1 MATIDCLH
9 QATEVHSL
17 GSNFVQTAETQ
28 SVPRVDCGTHS
39 TRTSCQDLPPSYPRI
54 PRRSQFQANARKV
67 QKPPS
72 VIAPNEKE
80 RKNGL
85 ILPAQRN
92 LGSRDEKKPPET
104 NSLFSPEKYASRGSV
119 PNSLK
124 HKKSR
129 KRDRQFSP
137 PTDSDDEDPFH
148 FDNIL
153 SSSTPKKKDNRRSST
168 LSSSLFRR
176 ASIVPVDPNAAPA
189 PHRFSLIRERASD
202 ETIFVQ
208 EICDADGR
216 RWSLRVPASGLPE
229 DMVHMLEELEKLALE
244 LGQAL
249 PRIVVTC
256 SAESLS
262 LRRMELEATAK
273 SSELLR
279 PPPTAN
285 RPSEEG
291 DVSGSGH
298 SLAKEKSRLVEP
310 EQVCGTEEPV
320 GPWFHSKPAPT
331 IQCPR
336 QRAFFSALREPAKSS
351 TTPFTKRLAARST
364 EPAPPS
370 VKLKPKS
377 RTQAKKSALPIL
389 KPATTMSDNNS
400 TKQIASNSEVAG
412 WATDRT
418 RTLVSDTKSPNLP
431 RPPQPPP
438 PPPAVSAHPQA
449 VLPSTAAAVAAAVP
463 AGPQKN
469 WSGQGV
475 TDARRSDSAPAASTQ
490 SQSARKLRHLF
501 RRPPVRS
508 ASDPPVYSVRQFTEG
523 ALKRPASEFVP
534 APREVVERR
543 MPRLPSARDLLRK
556 LA

>member
-1 MATIDCLH
+1 MLLSH
-9 QATEVHSL
+9 
-17 GSNFVQTAETQ
+17 
-28 SVPRVDCGTHS
+28 
-39 TRTSCQDLPPSYPRI
+39 PPSR
-54 PRRSQFQANARKV
+54 
-67 QKPPS
+67 
-72 VIAPNEKE
+72 
-80 RKNGL
+80 
-85 ILPAQRN
+85 
-92 LGSRDEKKPPET
+92 KPPET
-104 NSLFSPEKYASRGSV
+104 GSLFSPEKYAPRGSI

-129 KRDRQFSP
+129 RRDRRFSP

-153 SSSTPKKKDNRRSST
+153 SSSTPKKKDSRRSST

-189 PHRFSLIRERASD
+189 PHRFSLLRERASD

-229 DMVHMLEELEKLALE
+229 DMVHMLEELEKLAFE

-285 RPSEEG
+285 GPSEEV
-291 DVSGSGH
+291 DASGSGH

-310 EQVCGTEEPV
+310 EQVCDAEEPV
-320 GPWFHSKPAPT
+320 GPVVLSSVVVSSPSEQSLTCIYLPEVSRNLPSPSSLIDTQTSCQFAPEFLSGSSTSPVLQPADGFHSKPAAPT

-351 TTPFTKRLAARST
+351 TTPFSSSSTGGGNVVGVGLAKRLAARST
-364 EPAPPS
+364 EPALPS

-377 RTQAKKSALPIL
+377 RTQSKKSALPIL
-389 KPATTMSDNNS
+389 KAATTSDNN
-400 TKQIASNSEVAG
+400 TKPLASNSEVPG
-412 WATDRT
+412 WAMDR
-418 RTLVSDTKSPNLP
+418 VSEAKSPDLP
-431 RPPQPPP
+431 RPPPPP

-449 VLPSTAAAVAAAVP
+449 VLPSAAAAAVAAAVP
-463 AGPQKN
+463 AGSQKN
-469 WSGQGV
+469 RSGQGV
-475 TDARRSDSAPAASTQ
+475 TDARRSVSAPAASTQ

-523 ALKRPASEFVP
+523 ALKRPASEVVP